1 MDNGPSFSHLVMQ
14 RSFPTKTQQMSRII
28 AVPPRTTR
36 VSDVCPSDTEDT
48 KNPWLLGKMLESGFP
63 DASGREEG

>member
-1 MDNGPSFSHLVMQ
+1 VRFAEEIQLVVE
-14 RSFPTKTQQMSRII
+14 KK
-28 AVPPRTTR
+28 
-36 VSDVCPSDTEDT
+36 E

>member
-1 MDNGPSFSHLVMQ
+1 MLQTLYS
-14 RSFPTKTQQMSRII
+14 
-28 AVPPRTTR
+28 TT
-36 VSDVCPSDTEDT
+36 PLTAGKKE

>member
-1 MDNGPSFSHLVMQ
+1 MPHAGIREQNGMQSYELASAHKKRSEISFTKREKVSQ
-14 RSFPTKTQQMSRII
+14 RQRKR
-28 AVPPRTTR
+28 
-36 VSDVCPSDTEDT
+36 